1 MLLHIEEITPPALSL
16 TFFSAA
22 PPPPPPPPPPK
33 AASHVEHKVTPK
45 VETPKTMVQPTDVK
59 PIVQPKEEEKKEE
72 DDGEEGGEEGG
83 VKGGVAGGVKGG
95 VVGGV
100 VGGTVGASGTGQ
112 GQGGGTPKTVPQFV
126 LSASK
131 LNAPDPHLP
140 DWFRNQHAGQT
151 VRGTYRVCIR
161 QDGHVSDVY
170 TIAGVPGV
178 DQAIIET
185 VKSQWMFKP
194 QGLPVCAPWV
204 FVFKIN

>member
-1 MLLHIEEITPPALSL
+1 VEKKITPK
-16 TFFSAA
+16 T
-22 PPPPPPPPPPK
+22 
-33 AASHVEHKVTPK
+33 EI
-45 VETPKTMVQPTDVK
+45 KTMVQPTDVK
-59 PIVQPKEEEKKEE
+59 PIVQPKQEEQKPE

-95 VVGGV
+95 VVGGQ
-100 VGGTVGASGTGQ
+100 VGGQIGGTGTGSGPA
-112 GQGGGTPKTVPQFV
+112 GQPKTVPQFV

-161 QDGHVSDVY
+161 QDGRVSDVY
-170 TIAGVPGV
+170 SIAGIPGA
-178 DQAIIET
+178 DQAVIET